1 MAETTKKLLA
11 DAALAITAL
20 REYIQAIPEDV
31 VAALPAM
38 PGIDGDWL
46 AEVQESLRVATSSKG
61 SAMPTDMGEKPE
73 ERSEYERLA
82 TWRARWVAL
91 ASKREPGRL
100 QSRQERIERRA
111 LVCNLKIA
119 KVMHAF
125 DIRVNNTVCHVGQRA
140 VNDASMALLLTK
152 H

>member
-1 MAETTKKLLA
+1 MEETTKKLLA

-20 REYIQAIPEDV
+20 REYIQAIPDDV
-31 VAALPAM
+31 VASLPVM

-46 AEVQESLRVATSSKG
+46 SEVHENLRVAINSKG
-61 SAMPTDMGEKPE
+61 NFMPTDMTAKPE
-73 ERSEYERLA
+73 EYAEYERLA
-82 TWRARWVAL
+82 AWRARWVAL

-100 QSRQERIERRA
+100 QSHQERIERRA

-125 DIRVNNTVCHVGQRA
+125 DVRVNNTVCPVGQKA
-140 VNDASMALLLTK
+140 VNAASMALLMAT